1 MSAAAQDTQA
11 RDPRPAGLRI
21 GIDVGGTFTDFLVM
35 DEAGGNRIYK
45 VLSTPDDP
53 SIAVI
58 NGLSELAQEHGRGLS
73 DFLGRVDII
82 VHGTT
87 VTTNAV
93 LTGKTARTGLIT
105 TRGFR
110 DALEMR
116 RGVREKLY
124 DNKYC
129 APVPLVPRTLRLP
142 ATERVNADG
151 KVVAEL
157 ALADIDAAAAVLRAA
172 KVEAVA
178 VCFMHS
184 YANAA
189 NEEMA
194 ARRLREL
201 LGDAFLSVSSRV
213 LPQVRFYE
221 RVSTTVLNAAVGPVL
236 GRYLDNLLKK
246 IAAAQYRGVFL
257 VMQSNGG
264 VSAPGAV
271 ADLAASTLLSGPAAA
286 PVAGLAYMAVHGE
299 NSFITM
305 DMGGTSFD
313 AALVKDGVPAVSSY
327 ARVER
332 MALALPTMGII
343 TIGAGGG
350 SIAWIDDGGLLRMG
364 PQSAGAKP
372 GPVCYGL
379 GGVEPTCS
387 DANLLLGY
395 LDADFFAGGRMRLDR
410 DSARSAVAERI
421 ARPLGLDVT
430 PAAVGMYRVMN
441 VNMASAIR
449 EISIQKGYDQREF
462 PLICAGGAGA
472 IHACMIAR
480 ELGIRRVLVPR
491 EASIFCAAGMLR
503 SDLKHHLVRS
513 HPSVLD
519 AAVIDHAA
527 VLAQLD
533 EMLAQAHALLVGEGV
548 AADKQRFAVQ
558 LDLRYSGQY
567 HEVIVDVSEAALRD
581 ADFEAIR
588 ELFHREHNRLY
599 GYDLGEERTAVELIN
614 IRLVAIGI
622 VQKPVLA
629 AEPRACAD
637 SAAARKGRRPI
648 YLLGRGDFC
657 EVPVYDGARLQ
668 HGNQMQGPAVI
679 ETVNTTIILP
689 DGFALAVDPVGTCVL
704 TADGQP

>member
-1 MSAAAQDTQA
+1 MQS
-11 RDPRPAGLRI
+11 RPAGLRI

-35 DEAGGNRIYK
+35 DAAGANRIHK

-58 NGLSELAQEHGRGLS
+58 DGLSELAQEQGQGLA
-73 DFLGRVDII
+73 DFLGRVAII

-110 DALEMR
+110 DALQMR
-116 RGVREKLY
+116 RGIREKLY

-129 APVPLVPRTLRLP
+129 ATAPLVPRTLRLP

-151 KVVAEL
+151 EVVVEL
-157 ALADIDAAAAVLRAA
+157 DLADIDAAAAVLRAA

-189 NEEMA
+189 NEEKA
-194 ARRLREL
+194 AFRLREL
-201 LGDAFLSVSSRV
+201 LGDVFLSISSRV

-246 IAAAQYRGVFL
+246 MAAAQYRGVFL

-264 VSAPGAV
+264 VSAPDVV

-286 PVAGLAYMAVHGE
+286 PVAGLAYMAVHDE

-313 AALVKDGVPAVSSY
+313 AALVKGGIPAVTSHGS
-327 ARVER
+327 VER
-332 MALALPTMGII
+332 MALALPSMEIM

-350 SIAWIDDGGLLRMG
+350 SIARIDDGGLLRMG

-395 LDADFFAGGRMRLDR
+395 LSADFFAGGRIRLDLAA
-410 DSARSAVAERI
+410 ARSAVAERV
-421 ARPLGLDVT
+421 AKPLGLDVT
-430 PAAVGMYRVMN
+430 AAAAGMYRVMN

-480 ELGIRRVLVPR
+480 ELGIWRILVPR

-513 HPSVLD
+513 HASVLD
-519 AAVIDHAA
+519 AQVLDHAA

-533 EMLAQAHALLVGEGV
+533 EMLARARALLASEGV
-548 AADKQRFAVQ
+548 ATDKQRFAVQ

-567 HEVIVDVSEAALRD
+567 HEVTVDVPETALRD
-581 ADFEAIR
+581 ADFDAIR
-588 ELFHREHNRLY
+588 RLLHGEHNRLY
-599 GYDLGEERTAVELIN
+599 GYDLGEEGTAVELIN
-614 IRLVAIGI
+614 VRLVADGI
-622 VQKPVLA
+622 VPKPVLA
-629 AEPRACAD
+629 AEPHAGED
-637 SAAARKGRRPI
+637 PAAACKGARPI
-648 YLLGRGDFC
+648 YLPDRGGFC
-657 EVPVYDGARLQ
+657 EVPVYDGDRLR
-668 HGNQMQGPAVI
+668 HGNRIEGPAVI
-679 ETVNTTIILP
+679 ETANTTIVLP
-689 DGFALAVDPVGTCVL
+689 DGFALVVDAVGTCVL
-704 TADGQP
+704 TADSQP